1 MEGPTKIQIY
11 GVRVNA
17 DGEVPE
23 TWEREGF
30 PLQVRGVLTG
40 HIGRVEGD
48 GAFAESERGQFQAID
63 IARML
68 IAHQA
73 KEANG

>member
-1 MEGPTKIQIY
+1 MTNPSKIRIY
-11 GVRVNA
+11 GVRING
-17 DGEVPE
+17 DGEITE
-23 TWEREGF
+23 TWEREGY
-30 PLQVRGVLTG
+30 PLQVRGVHTG

>member
-17 DGEVPE
+17 DGEVHE

-48 GAFAESERGQFQAID
+48 GAFAESERGQSHAID
-63 IARML
+63 IARDLLKYERGM
-68 IAHQA
+68 
-73 KEANG
+73 NS

>member
-48 GAFAESERGQFQAID
+48 GAYAESERGQSHAID